1 MLEQQPTK
9 NPIKIR
15 HKVRG
20 VSYLIW
26 KDFTGSVRWAVED
39 WPDDGVGMQRYG
51 RAKTVPEARKQIE
64 KSHRLWSEVT

>member
-1 MLEQQPTK
+1 
-9 NPIKIR
+9 
-15 HKVRG
+15 

-51 RAKTVPEARKQIE
+51 QAKTVPEARKQIE
-64 KSHRLWSEVT
+64 KSHRMWSEVT